1 MLTVELRLLKA
12 GPGLLLQSNTVADGT
27 PLMTS
32 DSALVTLTEDSLK
45 MPALKTTKD
54 APRLRTA

>member
-1 MLTVELRLLKA
+1 MVTLELTMMKA
-12 GPGLLLQSNTVADGT
+12 GPRRLLQSNMVADGT

-32 DSALVTLTEDSLK
+32 DAALVTLIAGSLNT
-45 MPALKTTKD
+45 PALRTTME